1 MAGWT
6 RETPSEDYSS
16 IDAKIGEWWDKL
28 KNWLTNSISWL
39 IETTARAIG
48 AWISTVWAWVAKVG
62 EKCCNKDNTEKRE
75 EKAAKAKMRIK
86 KAWAHGKKALES
98 TKTTIWWWFE
108 AVGWSLKVAYNSG
121 KKTFKSLRSEG
132 KIKDDTSKE
141 PETLRETA

>member
-6 RETPSEDYSS
+6 AETLSEDYSHEN
-16 IDAKIGEWWDKL
+16 DKIAEWWEKIRI
-28 KNWLTNSISWL
+28 WLTKTIDWVINA
-39 IETTARAIG
+39 TARAIG

-132 KIKDDTSKE
+132 KIEDDTSKE
-141 PETLRETA
+141 PENLREAA